1 MSARFAELMALSASK
16 TRETNA
22 ATEQLLAE
30 KKRKEEQRIKEQQA
44 RDAREREMR
53 AALVRRRLEEAQRAE
68 ERQRRQEEER
78 ARKEAVLAR
87 REEQLR
93 LNLIYGKDKRSAL
106 GSSSG
111 GAGSRGRKGKS
122 GDDDGDENEIGSSV
136 LTREEKRMRRLNND
150 LNRSFTSKRKDVP
163 YSSVNSP
170 RRPGAGR
177 SSGHDVIE
185 AQKGGQTSGS
195 AADDALSRQSL
206 RKQLASMPQQL
217 IKLNTVK
224 RDTRTID
231 EIMND
236 LQRAKDQRVIAGDDA
251 RGFKDWFA
259 SKEKEKEKEKERE
272 KERKETAIPVLAN
285 TSKKARSWSRSPSE
299 DPHVV
304 DTGRRAKSAVR
315 SLETGATSSGH
326 STPSVSKPPERKE
339 PRTKVTII
347 KPEPRGSIDF
357 QKTSR
362 VYPEAPKPST
372 NLTSKQQ
379 AVRPTTSLADRS
391 NTSRPTKRKRSYSPE
406 SLYDS
411 DNLDDDDR
419 YDDYG
424 ARGRGRSSSRAAR
437 PKNDIS
443 SEIWRLF
450 GKDRDR
456 YVQND
461 VYSDEDDDME
471 VDADALRRE
480 ELRRCVLI
488 FFFFPFSCCT
498 LFLIS
503 CYLSLLLYSERLAKR
518 EDEAALEE
526 ERRHEEAKR
535 RKKLMKDRMGK

>member
-30 KKRKEEQRIKEQQA
+30 KKRKEEQRLKEQQA

-106 GSSSG
+106 GSSSSSG
-111 GAGSRGRKGKS
+111 SGSRGRKGKS

-177 SSGHDVIE
+177 SLGHDVIE
-185 AQKGGQTSGS
+185 AQKGNQSSGS
-195 AADDALSRQSL
+195 AADDASSRQSL

-236 LQRAKDQRVIAGDDA
+236 LQRAKDQRVIAGEDA

-259 SKEKEKEKEKERE
+259 SKEKEKEKERE
-272 KERKETAIPVLAN
+272 KESKETGVPVPAN

-299 DPHVV
+299 EPHVA

-315 SLETGATSSGH
+315 SMETGATSSGR
-326 STPSVSKPPERKE
+326 STPSAPKPPERKE

-372 NLTSKQQ
+372 NLSSKQQ
-379 AVRPTTSLADRS
+379 AVRSATSLADRS

-480 ELRRCVLI
+480 ELRRCVFVSVTSCSL
-488 FFFFPFSCCT
+488 FSC
-498 LFLIS
+498 S
-503 CYLSLLLYSERLAKR
+503 LSLLPIARDLRREKMRLLLRKS
-518 EDEAALEE
+518 DVM
-526 ERRHEEAKR
+526 KR
-535 RKKLMKDRMGK
+535 RNVGRSS